1 MKRQRSIDGRVSGSS
16 NTNKKRIKEKN
27 CKHEMKC
34 THNVNNCGYE
44 CSSIDGNPLV
54 AQQTAEDQLRQNHD
68 QHLQQRAIEASRHQ
82 QEMNNALVA
91 QRSAEDQLRQNQDDQ
106 RQRYQQMAKGTTTK
120 TDQYRQ
126 EMKAALV
133 AQQTAEDQLRQNH
146 DQHLQQRAIEASR
159 HQQEMNNALVAQRT
173 AEDQLRQNQDDQRRQ
188 HKERDKRRETADKTH
203 GRSRGTLGLF
213 HNGKTTNANT
223 LKYLAEY
230 QQQQQQR
237 QQQYSNQF
245 HYNYNAAKENHLDL
259 PDVWMYQISTF
270 FDMNDLARHC
280 QVAKW
285 FQPYWENFLSTRIVR
300 VPQDLPTIRR
310 GLEIG
315 EILNN
320 ARERTLY
327 TKEHPLQILLCQGN
341 YATSNDDDDV
351 SMSIIHFSVSIIG
364 VGCVGCNKTVI
375 NGSFFIEGTQS
386 DHVTLKNMSV
396 RPPPSSGVAS
406 CNAASD
412 GVIGFGNASFT
423 MENMVVEKFRR
434 GVTAHSTIGKI
445 HNVEVKECTESGIRC
460 IKSGTITISGEHSS
474 VHHNHWGLS
483 AQVSPS
489 TINLVHPLTIENVCT
504 GPNRGSARIQI
515 VDNDG
520 NILEAI
526 DSSDGSQV
534 HVHTHVHVEQDMMND
549 Y

>member
-1 MKRQRSIDGRVSGSS
+1 MKRQRSINKKISPSS
-16 NTNKKRIKEKN
+16 TTNKKRTKEKN

-106 RQRYQQMAKGTTTK
+106 R
-120 TDQYRQ
+120 
-126 EMKAALV
+126 
-133 AQQTAEDQLRQNH
+133 
-146 DQHLQQRAIEASR
+146 
-159 HQQEMNNALVAQRT
+159 
-173 AEDQLRQNQDDQRRQ
+173 RQ
-188 HKERDKRRETADKTH
+188 HKERDKRREKADKTH
-203 GRSRGTLGLF
+203 GRSRRGTLGLF

-300 VPQDLPTIRR
+300 VPHDLPTIRR

-327 TKEHPLQILLCQGN
+327 TKEHPLQILLCRGN

-364 VGCVGCNKTVI
+364 VGCNKTVI

-534 HVHTHVHVEQDMMND
+534 HVHVEQDMMND

>member
-1 MKRQRSIDGRVSGSS
+1 
-16 NTNKKRIKEKN
+16 
-27 CKHEMKC
+27 MKC

-159 HQQEMNNALVAQRT
+159 HRQEMNNALVAHGT
-173 AEDQLRQNQDDQRRQ
+173 AEDRLRQNQDDQRRQ
-188 HKERDKRRETADKTH
+188 HKERDKRREKADKTH

-285 FQPYWENFLSTRIVR
+285 FQPYWENFLSKRIVR

-327 TKEHPLQILLCQGN
+327 TKEHPLQILLCRGN

-412 GVIGFGNASFT
+412 GVIGFGDASFT

-534 HVHTHVHVEQDMMND
+534 HVHVEQDMMND

>member
-1 MKRQRSIDGRVSGSS
+1 
-16 NTNKKRIKEKN
+16 
-27 CKHEMKC
+27 MKC

-68 QHLQQRAIEASRHQ
+68 QHLQQRAIEASRH
-82 QEMNNALVA
+82 
-91 QRSAEDQLRQNQDDQ
+91 R
-106 RQRYQQMAKGTTTK
+106 
-120 TDQYRQ
+120 
-126 EMKAALV
+126 
-133 AQQTAEDQLRQNH
+133 
-146 DQHLQQRAIEASR
+146 
-159 HQQEMNNALVAQRT
+159 QEMNNALVAQRT

-188 HKERDKRRETADKTH
+188 HKERDKRRQKADKTH
-203 GRSRGTLGLF
+203 GRSRRGTLGLF

-315 EILNN
+315 KILNN

-534 HVHTHVHVEQDMMND
+534 HVHVTHVHVEQDMMNN